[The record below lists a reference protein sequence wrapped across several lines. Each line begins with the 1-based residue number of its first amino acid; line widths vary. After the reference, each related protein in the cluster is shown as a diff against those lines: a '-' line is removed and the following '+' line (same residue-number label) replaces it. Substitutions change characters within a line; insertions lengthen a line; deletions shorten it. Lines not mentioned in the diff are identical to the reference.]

1 MVDVVGDVALVKIA
15 LRIVKLRFLDI
26 AFQSMFKREPEGVV
40 SPKNFEWN
48 GATHVI

>member
-1 MVDVVGDVALVKIA
+1 MLIVVGDVAHVKIV

-26 AFQSMFKREPEGVV
+26 VFQSMSKREPEAVV

-48 GATHVI
+48 GVTHVT